1 MSKTAAGVKT
11 PIWFWIVAG
20 LATLW
25 NASGVFDFI
34 MTNTRNEAYLAA
46 FTPEQMAYFTSFPM
60 WFTIVWAIAVFA
72 AFIGSV
78 LLLLRMALAVPVF
91 LASVACYVISL
102 IYSFGLSNGSE
113 LMGMTGV
120 VMSALIGLILLGLLV
135 LARWAKARG
144 ILT

>member
-1 MSKTAAGVKT
+1 MTDTATRAKT
-11 PIWFWIVAG
+11 PIWFWIIAG
-20 LATLW
+20 VATLW
-25 NASGVFDFI
+25 NAFGVYDFI

-78 LLLLRMALAVPVF
+78 LLLLRMGLAVPVF
-91 LASVACYVISL
+91 LASVICYAISVIHN
-102 IYSFGLSNGSE
+102 FVLSNGME
-113 LMGMTGV
+113 IIGTTGV
-120 VMSALIGLILLGLLV
+120 VMSAVIGLILLGLLF